1 MNATDIHDITTGQD
15 CTECK
20 FFKVYTT
27 GIDEYPQCTTIAYC
41 SKGHWL
47 NSSRFRLIDTNLE
60 LSDIEVNELLD
71 EMNKSLT
78 NL

>member
-1 MNATDIHDITTGQD
+1 MNATDMHEIVTGQD

-41 SKGHWL
+41 SKGHWE
-47 NSSRFRLIDTNLE
+47 NGSPTGDYEANDCNDYEFNTNL
-60 LSDIEVNELLD
+60 
-71 EMNKSLT
+71 LT
-78 NL
+78 SQI